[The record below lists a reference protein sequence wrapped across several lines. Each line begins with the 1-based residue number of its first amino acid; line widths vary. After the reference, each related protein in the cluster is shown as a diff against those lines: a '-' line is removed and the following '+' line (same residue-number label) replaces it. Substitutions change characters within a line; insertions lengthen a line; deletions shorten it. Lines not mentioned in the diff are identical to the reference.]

1 MGQHGLAIPL
11 RFIASQL
18 PKSLCEHS
26 VGEKINPK
34 EIELY
39 RFIDE
44 ILINEWDPIGVSDI
58 PEARDE
64 YYAFIPQVFEKV
76 INGESVQ
83 SIAKLLRNLETEE
96 LALLGANTDCKKI
109 AEKIIEEKQ
118 RLGLG

>member
-1 MGQHGLAIPL
+1 M
-11 RFIASQL
+11 
-18 PKSLCEHS
+18 
-26 VGEKINPK
+26 GEKLNPK

-44 ILINEWDPIGVSDI
+44 ILFTEWDPIGVSDI

-64 YYAFIPQVFEKV
+64 YHAFLPQVFKKV
-76 INGESVQ
+76 INGESAQ
-83 SIAKLLRNLETEE
+83 NIAKLLRNIESKE
-96 LALLGANTDCKKI
+96 LALLGANTNCKKI

>member
-1 MGQHGLAIPL
+1 M
-11 RFIASQL
+11 
-18 PKSLCEHS
+18 
-26 VGEKINPK
+26 GEKLNPK
-34 EIELY
+34 EIDLY

-64 YYAFIPQVFEKV
+64 YYAFIPQVFKRV
-76 INGESVQ
+76 INGGSVQ
-83 SIAKLLRNLETEE
+83 SIAKLLRNIEMED
-96 LALLGANTDCKKI
+96 LALLGANTNCKKV

>member
-1 MGQHGLAIPL
+1 M
-11 RFIASQL
+11 
-18 PKSLCEHS
+18 
-26 VGEKINPK
+26 GEKLNPK